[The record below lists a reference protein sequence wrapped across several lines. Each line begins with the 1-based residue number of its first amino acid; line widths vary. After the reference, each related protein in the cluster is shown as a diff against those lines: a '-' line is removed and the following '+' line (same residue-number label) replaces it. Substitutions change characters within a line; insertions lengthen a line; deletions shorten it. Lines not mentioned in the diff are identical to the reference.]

1 MKKRKYIVLLIG
13 IILIIIF
20 NQVIINKVI
29 SQQSSDAET
38 INVAGKQRMYSQQIA
53 KIASYIKESKNTSSR
68 KTNIKTLD
76 SIIDCFVKANTY
88 LKEKNKLEYHK
99 TGIDTLFKK
108 NAFFFNKIVKSSN
121 HLVQEP
127 NNDSIYKSFIED
139 IKNNENSFLNAMD
152 FIVNEYQ
159 LISQERIALLKKMQ
173 YFFIAFS
180 IILFIS
186 GVFFMFLPVYKDNK
200 VLNSL
205 NIKLEKF
212 KKEVELKEK
221 ERKKI
226 EEVLERTNTIARIGT
241 WYVDL
246 VNNEI
251 IWSKVTKEIHEV
263 DSNFIPSVESGLKFY
278 AEGYSR
284 DKITELFNDSVKN
297 STSFDEELQ
306 LVTAK
311 GKHIWVRV
319 IGEPEIKNNEC
330 VAVYGTF
337 QDINTV
343 KVAQIELNTAHE
355 ELKAILNSGDI
366 SLIRTDLDG
375 KITYFNEGAEKL
387 LGYKSEEVV
396 DIETP
401 LIFHDKE
408 ELLKRGEE
416 LSNESKKEVTSFEIL
431 SKLAKEDREDSKEWT
446 YIRKDGTSLYIQLST
461 SAIKDDTGKI
471 TAFILVG
478 TNISRITEQNKKLAN
493 FAQIAS
499 HNFRAPVSNL
509 SSLVE
514 LYEISETP
522 EEKKLAFDK
531 FKIVIDLISET
542 LNSLITAIQINKK
555 SKAEIEMSNISF
567 SKVTKKI
574 EKKFS
579 KQITKLDAVI
589 ISDFSTIDTIVYH
602 KPYLESIITNLV
614 SNALQ
619 YSFLERN
626 PIIEIKS
633 AIKGGRTQLIVK
645 DNGMGINLKK
655 HGHKL
660 YGLNNVFHRK
670 KDAKGVGLYI
680 IKNQITS
687 LKGSIS
693 CTSEVNKG
701 TTFTITF

>member
-1 MKKRKYIVLLIG
+1 MNKKKYILLLIG

-20 NQVIINKVI
+20 NQIIINNAI

-38 INVAGKQRMYSQQIA
+38 INIAGKQQMYSQQIA
-53 KIASYIKESKNTSSR
+53 KIASYINESKNTSSY
-68 KTNIKTLD
+68 KINIETLD
-76 SIIDCFVKANTY
+76 SIVACFIKANTY
-88 LKEKNKLEYHK
+88 LKEKNKLQYHT
-99 TGIDTLFKK
+99 TGIDSLFKK
-108 NAFFFNKIVKSSN
+108 NTFFFNKLVKSSN
-121 HLVQEP
+121 HLVKEP
-127 NNDSIYKSFIED
+127 NNDSIYKSFIEE
-139 IKNNENSFLNAMD
+139 IKNNERPFLNSMD

-159 LISQERIALLKKMQ
+159 LISQKRTAFLKKLQ
-173 YFFIAFS
+173 YVFLGFS
-180 IILFIS
+180 ILLFIC
-186 GVFFMFLPVYKDNK
+186 GVFLMFLPVYKNNK

-212 KKEVELKEK
+212 KKEVEQKEK

-241 WYVDL
+241 WFVDL
-246 VNNEI
+246 VNNENT
-251 IWSKVTKEIHEV
+251 WSKVTKEIHEV
-263 DSNFIPSVESGLKFY
+263 DGNFIPNVESGLKFY

-284 DKITELFNDSVKN
+284 DKITELFKESVINK
-297 STSFDEELQ
+297 TSFDEELQ

-311 GKHIWVRV
+311 GRHIWVRV

-375 KITYFNEGAEKL
+375 KITYFNEGAENL

-396 DIETP
+396 DKETP
-401 LIFHDKE
+401 IIFHDKE
-408 ELLKRGEE
+408 ELLKRGRE
-416 LSNESKKEVTSFEIL
+416 LTNKSKKEVTGFEIL
-431 SKLAKEDREDSKEWT
+431 SKLATENREDFKEWT
-446 YIRKDGTSLYIQLST
+446 YIRKDGTSLHIQLST
-461 SAIKDDTGKI
+461 NAIKDDTGKI

-509 SSLVE
+509 ISLLE

-522 EEKKLAFDK
+522 EEKKLAFEK
-531 FKIVIDLISET
+531 FKIVIDLIDET
-542 LNSLITAIQINKK
+542 LNSLIAAIQINKK
-555 SKAEIEMSNISF
+555 SEAEIEMSNISL

-574 EKKFS
+574 EKKLS
-579 KQITKLDAVI
+579 KQITKLNAVI
-589 ISDFSTIDTIVYH
+589 TTDFSAVETIVYH
-602 KPYLESIITNLV
+602 KPYLKSIITNLV
-614 SNALQ
+614 SNALK
-619 YSFLERN
+619 YSFPDRK

-633 AIKGGRTQLIVK
+633 AINEGRTQLIVK
-645 DNGMGINLKK
+645 DNGLGINLKK

-687 LKGSIS
+687 LKGAIS

>member
-1 MKKRKYIVLLIG
+1 MKKKKYILLLIG

-20 NQVIINKVI
+20 NQIIINNAI
-29 SQQSSDAET
+29 SQQISDAET
-38 INVAGKQRMYSQQIA
+38 INIASKQRMYSQKID
-53 KIASYIKESKNTSSR
+53 KIAFYTNKLNNTSTY
-68 KTNIKTLD
+68 KKNIKTLD
-76 SIIDCFVKANTY
+76 SILVLFVKANTY
-88 LKEKNKLEYHK
+88 LKEKNKLQYQT

-108 NAFFFNKIVKSSN
+108 NEFFFNKIVTSSN
-121 HLVQEP
+121 RLVKEP
-127 NNDSIYKSFIED
+127 NNDSIYKSFMED
-139 IKNNENSFLNAMD
+139 VKSNERPFLNSMD
-152 FIVNEYQ
+152 IIVNEYQ
-159 LISQERIALLKKMQ
+159 LISQKRTAFLKKVQ
-173 YFFIAFS
+173 YFFLGFIV
-180 IILFIS
+180 ILFLYE
-186 GVFFMFLPVYKDNK
+186 VFFMFLRVYKDNQ

-205 NIKLEKF
+205 NLKLEKF
-212 KKEVELKEK
+212 KNEVKQKEK
-221 ERKKI
+221 EKKKI

-246 VNNEI
+246 VNNETT
-251 IWSKVTKEIHEV
+251 WSKVTKEIHEV
-263 DSNFIPSVESGLKFY
+263 DSNFIPNTESGLKFY

-297 STSFDEELQ
+297 KTSFDTELQ

-343 KVAQIELNTAHE
+343 KVAQIELKTAHE
-355 ELKAILNSGDI
+355 ELKAILNSVDI

-375 KITYFNEGAEKL
+375 KITYFNEGAENL

-396 DIETP
+396 NIKTP

-408 ELLKRGEE
+408 ELLKRRDE
-416 LSNESKKEVTSFEIL
+416 LSIKSKKDVIGFEIL
-431 SKLAKEDREDSKEWT
+431 SKLAKENREDFKEWT
-446 YIRKDGTSLYIQLST
+446 YIRKDGTSLHIQLST
-461 SAIKDDTGKI
+461 NSIKNNNGKI

-478 TNISRITEQNKKLAN
+478 INISRIKEQNKKLAN

-514 LYEISETP
+514 LYEISKTP
-522 EEKKLAFDK
+522 EEKKLTFDK
-531 FKIVIDLISET
+531 CKIVINLITET
-542 LNSLITAIQINKK
+542 LNSLIEAIQINKK
-555 SKAEIEMSNISF
+555 TEAEIEMRLISF
-567 SKVTKKI
+567 NKVTKKI
-574 EKKFS
+574 EKKLS
-579 KQITKLDAVI
+579 KQIIKLEAVI
-589 ISDFSTIDTIVYH
+589 TSDFSVIDTIKYN
-602 KPYLESIITNLV
+602 KPYLENIITNLL
-614 SNALQ
+614 SNALK
-619 YSFLERN
+619 YSFPERK

-633 AIKGGRTQLIVK
+633 AIKEGRTQLIIK
-645 DNGMGINLKK
+645 DNGLGINLKK

-660 YGLNNVFHRK
+660 YGLNTVFHRN

-680 IKNQITS
+680 IRNQITS

-693 CTSEVNKG
+693 CASELNKG

>member
-1 MKKRKYIVLLIG
+1 MKKKKYILLLIG

-20 NQVIINKVI
+20 NQIIINNAI
-29 SQQSSDAET
+29 SQQISDAET
-38 INVAGKQRMYSQQIA
+38 INIASKQRMYSQKID
-53 KIASYIKESKNTSSR
+53 KIAFYTNKLNNTSTY
-68 KTNIKTLD
+68 KKNIKTLD
-76 SIIDCFVKANTY
+76 SILVLFVKANTY
-88 LKEKNKLEYHK
+88 LKEKNKLQYQT

-108 NAFFFNKIVKSSN
+108 NEFFFNKIVTSSN
-121 HLVQEP
+121 RLVKEP
-127 NNDSIYKSFIED
+127 NNDSIYKSFMED
-139 IKNNENSFLNAMD
+139 VKSNERPFLNSMD
-152 FIVNEYQ
+152 IIVNEYQ
-159 LISQERIALLKKMQ
+159 LISQKRTAFLKKVQ
-173 YFFIAFS
+173 YFFLGFIV
-180 IILFIS
+180 ILFLYE
-186 GVFFMFLPVYKDNK
+186 VFFMFLRVYKDNQ

-205 NIKLEKF
+205 NLKLEKF
-212 KKEVELKEK
+212 KNEVKQKEK
-221 ERKKI
+221 EKKKI

-246 VNNEI
+246 VNNETT
-251 IWSKVTKEIHEV
+251 WSKVTKEIHEV
-263 DSNFIPSVESGLKFY
+263 DSNFIPNTESGLKFY

-297 STSFDEELQ
+297 KTSFDTELQ

-343 KVAQIELNTAHE
+343 KVAQIELKTAHE
-355 ELKAILNSGDI
+355 ELKAILNSVDI

-375 KITYFNEGAEKL
+375 KITYFNGGAENL

-396 DIETP
+396 NIKTP

-408 ELLKRGEE
+408 ELLKRRDE
-416 LSNESKKEVTSFEIL
+416 LSIKSKKDVIGFEIL
-431 SKLAKEDREDSKEWT
+431 SKLAKENREDFKEWT
-446 YIRKDGTSLYIQLST
+446 YIRKDGTSLHIQLST
-461 SAIKDDTGKI
+461 NSIKNNNGKI

-478 TNISRITEQNKKLAN
+478 INISRIKEQNKKLAN

-514 LYEISETP
+514 LYEISKTP
-522 EEKKLAFDK
+522 EEKKLTFDK
-531 FKIVIDLISET
+531 CKIVINLITET
-542 LNSLITAIQINKK
+542 LNSLIEAIQINKK
-555 SKAEIEMSNISF
+555 TEAEIEMRLISF
-567 SKVTKKI
+567 NKVTKKI
-574 EKKFS
+574 EKKLS
-579 KQITKLDAVI
+579 KQIIKLEAVI
-589 ISDFSTIDTIVYH
+589 TSDFSVIDTIKYN
-602 KPYLESIITNLV
+602 KPYLENIITNLL
-614 SNALQ
+614 SNALK
-619 YSFLERN
+619 YSFPERK

-633 AIKGGRTQLIVK
+633 AIKEGRTQLIIK
-645 DNGMGINLKK
+645 DNGLGINLKK

-660 YGLNNVFHRK
+660 YGLNTVFHRN

-680 IKNQITS
+680 IRNQITS

-693 CTSEVNKG
+693 CASELNKG